1 METSIDQRRSIRK
14 FQDTPIPKQEL
25 LEILQSGLKAP
36 SSKNSQP
43 WRYTVV
49 QDQAKADMLQV
60 FRQGLQRMENNPML
74 PPPFK
79 PLIAAANQTANIMET
94 APVIL
99 LAVNPYG
106 KNVLG
111 PLTPE
116 EHLAE
121 ITQIQSISASM
132 ENILLA
138 ATGKGIGSL
147 WICDIY
153 FAYDELCQWL
163 GTDGQLV
170 AAIALGYP
178 GESPSA
184 RSRKSLEEVVKW
196 RS

>member
-14 FQDTPIPKQEL
+14 FLDKPIPRQEL

-49 QDQAKADMLQV
+49 QNQAKADMIQV
-60 FRQGLQRMENNPML
+60 FRQGLQRMENDPML

-79 PLIAAANQTANIMET
+79 PLIAAAKQTANIMET

-99 LAVNPYG
+99 LVVNPYG

-121 ITQIQSISASM
+121 ITQIQSISASI

-184 RSRKSLEEVVKW
+184 RSRKSLEEVVEW

>member
-14 FQDTPIPKQEL
+14 FLDKPVPKQEL

-43 WRYTVV
+43 WNYTVV
-49 QDQAKADMLQV
+49 QDQAKAEMLQA
-60 FRQGLQRMENNPML
+60 FRQGLQRMENDPLL

-79 PLIAAANQTANIMET
+79 PLISAAKQTANIMET

-121 ITQIQSISASM
+121 ITQIQSISASI

-138 ATGKGIGSL
+138 ATE
-147 WICDIY
+147 IY

-184 RSRKSLEEVVKW
+184 RPRKSLEEVVEW

>member
-14 FQDTPIPKQEL
+14 FLDKPVPKQEL

-43 WRYTVV
+43 WNYTVV
-49 QDQAKADMLQV
+49 QDQAKAEMLQA
-60 FRQGLQRMENNPML
+60 FRQGLQRMENDPLL

-79 PLIAAANQTANIMET
+79 PLISAAKQTANIMET

-121 ITQIQSISASM
+121 ITQIQSISASI

-138 ATGKGIGSL
+138 ATEKGIGSL

-184 RSRKSLEEVVKW
+184 RPRKSLEEVVEW

>member
-14 FQDTPIPKQEL
+14 FLDKPIPKQEL

-43 WRYTVV
+43 WNYTVV
-49 QDQAKADMLQV
+49 QDQAKAEMLQA
-60 FRQGLQRMENNPML
+60 FRQGLQRMENDPLL

-79 PLIAAANQTANIMET
+79 PLISAAKQTANIIET

-138 ATGKGIGSL
+138 ATEKGIGSL

-184 RSRKSLEEVVKW
+184 RPRKSLEEVVEW

>member
-14 FQDTPIPKQEL
+14 FLDKPIPKQEL

-43 WRYTVV
+43 WNYTVV
-49 QDQAKADMLQV
+49 QDQAKAEMLQA
-60 FRQGLQRMENNPML
+60 FRQGLQRMENDPLL

-79 PLIAAANQTANIMET
+79 PLISAAKQTANIMET

-138 ATGKGIGSL
+138 ATEKGIGSL

-184 RSRKSLEEVVKW
+184 RPRKSLEEVVEW

>member
-14 FQDTPIPKQEL
+14 FLDKSIPKQEL

-43 WRYTVV
+43 WNYTVV
-49 QDQAKADMLQV
+49 QDQAKAEMLQA
-60 FRQGLQRMENNPML
+60 FRQGLQRMENDPLL

-79 PLIAAANQTANIMET
+79 PLISAAKQTANIMET

-138 ATGKGIGSL
+138 ATEKGIGSL

-184 RSRKSLEEVVKW
+184 RPRKSLEEVVEW

>member
-14 FQDTPIPKQEL
+14 FLDKPIPKQEL

-43 WRYTVV
+43 WNYTVV
-49 QDQAKADMLQV
+49 QDQAKAEMLQA
-60 FRQGLQRMENNPML
+60 FRQGLERMENDPLL

-79 PLIAAANQTANIMET
+79 SLISAAKQTANIMET

-111 PLTPE
+111 SLTPE

-138 ATGKGIGSL
+138 ATEKGIGSL

-184 RSRKSLEEVVKW
+184 RPRKSLEEVVEW

>member
-14 FQDTPIPKQEL
+14 FLDKPIPKQEL

-43 WRYTVV
+43 WNYTVV
-49 QDQAKADMLQV
+49 QDQAKAEMLQA
-60 FRQGLQRMENNPML
+60 FRQGLQRMENDPLL

-79 PLIAAANQTANIMET
+79 PLISAAKQTANIMET

-121 ITQIQSISASM
+121 ITQIQSISASI

-138 ATGKGIGSL
+138 ATEKGIGSL

-184 RSRKSLEEVVKW
+184 RPRKSLEEVVEW

>member
-14 FQDTPIPKQEL
+14 FLDKPIPRQEL

-43 WRYTVV
+43 WNYTVV
-49 QDQAKADMLQV
+49 QDQAKANMLQV
-60 FRQGLQRMENNPML
+60 FRQGLQRMENDPML

-79 PLIAAANQTANIMET
+79 PLIAAAKQTANIMET

-121 ITQIQSISASM
+121 ITQIQSISASI

-138 ATGKGIGSL
+138 ATEKGIGSL

-184 RSRKSLEEVVKW
+184 RPRKSLEEVVEW

>member
-14 FQDTPIPKQEL
+14 FLDKPVPKQEL

-43 WRYTVV
+43 WNYTVV
-49 QDQAKADMLQV
+49 QDQAKAEMLQA
-60 FRQGLQRMENNPML
+60 FRQGLQRMENDPLL

-79 PLIAAANQTANIMET
+79 PLISAAKQTANIMET

-111 PLTPE
+111 PLTAE

-138 ATGKGIGSL
+138 ATEKGIGSL

-163 GTDGQLV
+163 GKDGQLV

-184 RSRKSLEEVVKW
+184 QPRKSLEEVVEW

>member
-14 FQDTPIPKQEL
+14 FLDKPIPKQEL

-43 WRYTVV
+43 WNYTVV
-49 QDQAKADMLQV
+49 QDQAKAEMLQA
-60 FRQGLQRMENNPML
+60 FRQGLQRMANDPLL

-79 PLIAAANQTANIMET
+79 PLISAAKQTANIMET

-138 ATGKGIGSL
+138 ATEKGIGSL

-184 RSRKSLEEVVKW
+184 RPRKSLEEVVEW

>member
-14 FQDTPIPKQEL
+14 FLDKPIPKQEL

-43 WRYTVV
+43 WNYTVV
-49 QDQAKADMLQV
+49 QDQAKAEMLQA
-60 FRQGLQRMENNPML
+60 FRQGLQRMENDPLL

-79 PLIAAANQTANIMET
+79 PLISAAKQTANIMEN
-94 APVIL
+94 APLIL

-138 ATGKGIGSL
+138 ATKKGIGSL

-184 RSRKSLEEVVKW
+184 RPRKSLEEVVEW